1 MPDVSKF
8 DLVVFAAHP
17 DDAELT
23 CGGTLLVARRQGWST
38 AIVDVT
44 RGELGSLGTP
54 EVRAREAQDA
64 AQKLGLNERRNL
76 GLPDGHVR
84 DCDEYRL
91 AVVRAIRELQPRV
104 VIAPPRDEHHPD
116 HMAVSE
122 LVRQSFYLCGIR
134 KYLPDVPA
142 HRPRSLLHYVGSRS
156 ASPQIVVDV
165 SDVFDGKME
174 AIQCY
179 RSQFEGE
186 KDSPTLRINQ
196 SYFLDS
202 IRGHARH
209 YGALI
214 GVPRGEAFTSAV
226 PLPVADLVGLFD
238 EDPWRSR

>member
-1 MPDVSKF
+1 MPASCWCVVSGKRGGSWVGASHRYRTSLRF
-8 DLVVFAAHP
+8 YFPSNASDIAVAFRSSLRRYPRNSSDMQVIICSLLSHGTQGLIVSVLHVVV
-17 DDAELT
+17 L
-23 CGGTLLVARRQGWST
+23 
-38 AIVDVT
+38 
-44 RGELGSLGTP
+44 
-54 EVRAREAQDA
+54 RE
-64 AQKLGLNERRNL
+64 
-76 GLPDGHVR
+76 
-84 DCDEYRL
+84 RL
-91 AVVRAIRELQPRV
+91 RELQPRV
-104 VIAPPRDEHHPD
+104 VIAPPRDDHHPD

-214 GVPRGEAFTSAV
+214 GVPRGEAFTSDV